1 MWSIIGAILCSKNE
15 DTKSESNSQRLVYVF
30 RESHNCVQRTKI
42 QNLKAIHNIM
52 QNGKRASKLCSK
64 NEDTK
69 SESNSQHFG
78 EVAERLGI
86 VFKERRYKIWKQFT
100 TDKDSNLGSFAL
112 CSKNEDTKSES
123 NSQQSPNGLPY
134 RADCVQRT
142 KIQNLKAIHNR
153 NGTET
158 AGELIVFK
166 ERRYK
171 IWKQFTTVSLS
182 QKYSGPA

>member
-69 SESNSQHFG
+69 SESNSQ
-78 EVAERLGI
+78 
-86 VFKERRYKIWKQFT
+86 QS
-100 TDKDSNLGSFAL
+100 KDYLASA
-112 CSKNEDTKSES
+112 
-123 NSQQSPNGLPY
+123 
-134 RADCVQRT
+134 RDCVQRT
-142 KIQNLKAIHNR
+142 KIQNLKAIHN
-153 NGTET
+153 
-158 AGELIVFK
+158 LM
-166 ERRYK
+166 
-171 IWKQFTTVSLS
+171 
-182 QKYSGPA
+182 